1 MTAAQQRRRGRPGHD
16 VSTVLAGSVAVFNE
30 RGYDGTSMEDLSGRL
45 GISKSAIYHHVES
58 KEALLSLALDRALAG
73 LEAAADEVR
82 ALPAPAVDRLELLVR
97 RSVEVLLERLPYVTL
112 LLRVRGNSRVERQA
126 LVRRR
131 RIDHLV
137 SDLVEE
143 AVGDGDLRPDTDP
156 VVTAHLLFGMVNSL
170 TEWLKPNNRQRP
182 EDLVKAVT
190 HSCLLGPAP
199 TAYLTFAVD
208 LQSNVRA

>member
-30 RGYDGTSMEDLSGRL
+30 RGYDGTSMEDLSARL

-97 RSVEVLLERLPYVTL
+97 RSVEVLLDRLPYVTL

-137 SDLVEE
+137 SDLVQE
-143 AVGDGDLRPDTDP
+143 AVADGDLRPDTDP

-170 TEWLKPNNRQRP
+170 TEWLKPNNRQRA
-182 EDLVKAVT
+182 EDLVKAIT
-190 HSCLLGPAP
+190 SLAFSGLRLPPA
-199 TAYLTFAVD
+199 
-208 LQSNVRA
+208 